1 MLLADELL
9 GWCSS
14 RRPVK
19 PLPSS
24 CEAEGGR
31 FDSFTTHWRFSDE
44 GPFVYRQDIS
54 PSSWRGGFDSR
65 TDHWIDSPGG
75 GTGDARASDAR
86 APEGVG
92 VRISPSATRHALSQA
107 GRCPA
112 GPHKAGVPG
121 SIPGPGTRG
130 WAGARP
136 SLINSEAEVRLPD
149 PQLSV
154 FMARYANWHRGQ
166 VEGLVP
172 VGSNPTRATARN
184 SSRRLAAKTPVLHTG

>member
-1 MLLADELL
+1 M
-9 GWCSS
+9 
-14 RRPVK
+14 RRK
-19 PLPSS
+19 
-24 CEAEGGR
+24 AEGSTPSPPTDGL
-31 FDSFTTHWRFSDE
+31 DE

-65 TDHWIDSPGG
+65 TDHWTTRRVVELVD
-75 GTGDARASDAR
+75 TRASER
-86 APEGVG
+86 TCPRGVG
-92 VRISPSATRHALSQA
+92 VRISPWRLNPLQA

-136 SLINSEAEVRLPD
+136 SFISSEAEVRLPD

-154 FMARYANWHRGQ
+154 FMARYANWQSGQ
-166 VEGLVP
+166 VESLVP
-172 VGSNPTRATARN
+172 VGSTPTRATDRN